1 MSRNS
6 NLHSED
12 SPELFDKNLSRLVK
26 LAKETDEPDK
36 AFTDSLIINAISELK
51 LLEAKGKYQRKR
63 TINAAGWLDKTVGWA
78 AVFVAAVG
86 AGMVSIVSMVLQLHT
101 ILAAATSVTVLVNWL
116 NFFRG
121 LKL

>member
-12 SPELFDKNLSRLVK
+12 SPELFDKNISRLVK
-26 LAKETDEPDK
+26 LAKETNEPDK

-51 LLEAKGKYQRKR
+51 LIEAKGKYQS
-63 TINAAGWLDKTVGWA
+63 TIKAAGWLDKTVGWA

-101 ILAAATSVTVLVNWL
+101 ILTAATSVTVLVNWL